1 MASVL
6 IVWKVGFDLPAPEEP
21 NEPAGIVRESNQ
33 PGASA
38 QAVASSQA
46 AGPNQP
52 GGPNQPVV
60 GVEPEDVRGFTLMP
74 DGNAVFAGVVARR
87 TGPGDANAAAD
98 ANAPML
104 ADANDMDEDMALA
117 DANDTDDVMTVADA
131 NAPGG
136 RRVVARTG
144 RGARSTE
151 PDEPLESL
159 NLKTVEMRQVIDKLA
174 AWTGKVVI
182 PHDQVMSQR
191 LTIYSPDRLPRS
203 EALEHIYGALRMRGF
218 VAEHTEKAIYLRP
231 IADAK
236 LGQVP
241 TVPADQPLATF
252 ENKDQVVQKFF
263 TLKSYSPAQ
272 MAQVIS
278 PLVGDYG
285 YVSADEVARSLL
297 IIDTVSN
304 LIRIES
310 IIQQFDIPASEQAV
324 TKIVNVRVGD
334 PSEIVQMLRMLLGET
349 QGLSAARSSSSQQRP
364 RTTSGGGS
372 SNVGSSVVVGTTRG
386 PVVLIPE
393 LRRRWIIVR
402 AAADDMAKIEEWI
415 ERLDMEEAVASEYEV
430 VKLKYADPREIEDSV
445 GDGFRD
451 VPGMEFLPN
460 ILIEPLYNTR
470 SVIIFG
476 RPDLRQIVKNM
487 IQEIDV
493 PPGEYLTEH
502 IRLKYSDPDRIKEKL
517 DELYSE
523 LTGASRT
530 GMGGYNPF
538 ASYGG
543 AGGRGRTST
552 ASDMV
557 RVISYV
563 SLKEVCVIAS
573 PENMREIK
581 MRIEE
586 WDKPLDMEAVK
597 PRIVELQNSDP
608 TQMAQLLNTLFS
620 ETSGTGARSTT
631 QRNAF
636 LPAFFG
642 GTTLDREK
650 IIGPLYGQ
658 LTFNEVPGTKKIIVI
673 SKIPEAYDV
682 VEQLVLELDR
692 EEMGEIPKLITLKY
706 ADPEDLA
713 ERLNAMF
720 TEAGTTATY
729 RMTASGLSAYSM
741 EDTSSSTSIGS
752 TTSANQ
758 YRPPWSNTGARST
771 LDTQRPI
778 SNVIGRVRF
787 VPEPRTK
794 SIMVLSPPQFLVKIQ
809 ELVDLLDVPGKQ
821 VVVKA
826 LILQV
831 NHEKMTSLGTQFAS
845 NPEAFGVL
853 GVNAIQAVN
862 TLQQLSTNGSLRFP
876 SATAAPT
883 LTAGTGPGS
892 DFAFNVAG
900 SVYVLID
907 FLVKHMNAKV
917 LNEQTLWT
925 KDNEEAM
932 FFKGEKI
939 AFVTDTSVSGT
950 TGLAT
955 TSFEFERV
963 GMTLQV
969 RPSITPENNVD
980 MIVRVQI
987 SDLTADQVNAQP
999 VRTEMDTTTNMIVE
1013 DGATLLLGGILIQK
1027 DSHIRRK
1034 VAGLG
1039 DLPGVGELFR
1049 HNAIQE
1055 SNEEL
1060 MVFITPFVVDDP
1072 NGTQAA
1078 TKAQIEEARQKH
1090 EDYRQSLDE
1099 TVQQL
1104 RQEIMKMKK

>member
-1 MASVL
+1 MGVASVL
-6 IVWKVGFDLPAPEEP
+6 IVWKVGFDLPAPQEP
-21 NEPAGIVRESNQ
+21 NELAGVVRESNQ
-33 PGASA
+33 P
-38 QAVASSQA
+38 A
-46 AGPNQP
+46 APNQP
-52 GGPNQPVV
+52 IVAERPAGPNQPVV
-60 GVEPEDVRGFTLMP
+60 AVEPEDVSGFVLMP
-74 DGNAVFAGVVARR
+74 DGNAVFAGVVAR
-87 TGPGDANAAAD
+87 TGPADGNMAAVD
-98 ANAPML
+98 ANAPVL
-104 ADANDMDEDMALA
+104 ADANDMDDETALA
-117 DANDTDDVMTVADA
+117 DANDADGEITVADA

-136 RRVVARTG
+136 RRVVARAG

-151 PDEPLESL
+151 PNEPLESL

-182 PHDQVMSQR
+182 PHDQAMSQR

-218 VAEHTEKAIYLRP
+218 VAEHTEKAIYLKP

-241 TVPADQPLATF
+241 TVAADQPLATF

-297 IIDTVSN
+297 VIDTVSN
-304 LIRIES
+304 LMRIES
-310 IIQQFDIPASEQAV
+310 IIGQFDVPESEQAV

-334 PSEIVQMLRMLLGET
+334 PTEIVQMLRMLIGET
-349 QGLSAARSSSSQQRP
+349 QGLGTARSTVTSTQQRS
-364 RTTSGGGS
+364 RTTTSGGSGTS
-372 SNVGSSVVVGTTRG
+372 SSVVVGTARG

-402 AAADDMAKIEEWI
+402 AAADDMVKIEEWI
-415 ERLDMEEAVASEYEV
+415 ERLDMDEVVSSEYEV
-430 VKLKYADPREIEDSV
+430 VRLRYADPREVQDSM
-445 GDGFRD
+445 GDGFRR

-470 SVIIFG
+470 SVLVFG
-476 RPDLRQIVKNM
+476 RADLREIVKNM

-523 LTGASRT
+523 LTGTSRT

-586 WDKPLDMEAVK
+586 WDKPLDVEAVK

-620 ETSGTGARSTT
+620 ETSATGARSTT

-642 GTTLDREK
+642 NTTADREK

-658 LTFNEVPGTKKIIVI
+658 LTFNEVPGTRKIIVI

-692 EEMGEIPKLITLKY
+692 EEMGEIPTLITLKY

-713 ERLNAMF
+713 ERMNAMF
-720 TEAGTTATY
+720 SEAGTTATY
-729 RMTASGLSAYSM
+729 RMTSSGLSAYSM
-741 EDTSSSTSIGS
+741 ESTNTATTIG
-752 TTSANQ
+752 TTTATNQ
-758 YRPPWSNTGARST
+758 VRPPWSNTGARST

-794 SIMVLSPPQFLVKIQ
+794 SIMVLSPPQFITKIR
-809 ELVDLLDVPGKQ
+809 ELIDLLDVPGKQ

-826 LILQV
+826 IILQV

-862 TLQQLSTNGSLRFP
+862 TLQQLSTNGSIRFP
-876 SATAAPT
+876 SATGQPAWTNNAA
-883 LTAGTGPGS
+883 GSGS
-892 DFAFNVAG
+892 DFGFNVAG

-987 SDLTADQVNAQP
+987 SDLTADMVNAQP

-1013 DGATLLLGGILIQK
+1013 DGSTLLLGGILIQK
-1027 DSHIRRK
+1027 DSQIRRK

-1049 HNAIQE
+1049 HNAIRE

-1078 TKAQIEEARQKH
+1078 TKAQIDEARQKH
-1090 EDYRQSLDE
+1090 EDFRRSLDD
-1099 TVQQL
+1099 TVEQL
-1104 RQEIMKMKK
+1104 RQEVMKMEK